1 MSSPDDMAAIDAS
14 LAALGD
20 TMAATEADV
29 TAFSRSLTQVQGAA
43 AAATRDL
50 GALERGFSRGFRQAI
65 DGLVLQGKGLGD
77 VVAGFGQAMNRTAYA
92 AAVNLVADH
101 MGRLMAGAVNGVT
114 AALMPFALG
123 GSFAQGRVMPFAKG
137 GVVTSPTTFP
147 MRGGTGLMG
156 EAGPEAI
163 MPLARGPDGRLGVRG
178 GGGRAVNV
186 AVNITTPDAAGIQRS
201 RSQLAA
207 LLSRAV
213 AQGAR
218 NR

>member
-1 MSSPDDMAAIDAS
+1 MSNPEDMAAIDAS

-43 AAATRDL
+43 VAATRDL
-50 GALERGFSRGFRQAI
+50 GALERGFSRGLRQAI

-77 VVAGFGQAMNRTAYA
+77 IVAGLGQAMGRTAYA
-92 AAVNLVADH
+92 AAVNPVADH
-101 MGRLMAGAVNGVT
+101 MGGLMAGAVNGAT
-114 AALMPFALG
+114 AALIPFAHG
-123 GSFAQGRVMPFAKG
+123 GSFSQGRVMPFAKG
-137 GVVTSPTTFP
+137 GIVSTPTTFA

-178 GGGRAVNV
+178 GGGRPVNV
-186 AVNITTPDAAGIQRS
+186 AVNITTPDATGIQRS

>member
-1 MSSPDDMAAIDAS
+1 MSSHDDMATIDTS
-14 LAALGD
+14 LAALGE
-20 TMAATEADV
+20 TMAATEGDI

-77 VVAGFGQAMNRTAYA
+77 VVAGLGQSMSRSVYA
-92 AAVNLVADH
+92 AAVNPVASH
-101 MGRLMAGAVNGVT
+101 MGWLMAGAVNGAT
-114 AALMPFALG
+114 AALMPFAAG
-123 GSFAQGRVMPFAKG
+123 GSFSQGRVMPFAKG
-137 GVVTSPTTFP
+137 GIVTGPTTFP
-147 MRGGTGLMG
+147 LRGGTGLMG

-178 GGGRAVNV
+178 GGGRAINV

-201 RSQLAA
+201 QSQLAA